1 MGIWPEGKHG
11 VVTTWHWKLNI
22 KKYWISTYPSELHTN
37 LFTKAPKTKQLT
49 KLYCVIIIDSCCVS
63 TSVLVIYC
71 VHPVY
76 VKAWEPG
83 YDNLNNK
90 QEIQQSAAALPLLFV
105 LETSDCTGATGHI
118 DPMSGRNLVKLS
130 LNKLRTQ
137 LHQLTAVCKRGFS
150 MQQKILSKG
159 RMWSRSEHK
168 EQRWRQTVF
177 SSDGRVAAAATLCV
191 WEADSRGSVGWI
203 GPAVMCVDPLLR
215 WQTADCWMCVVAH
228 WGLTVTT
235 DQSGP
240 MINRES
246 VMCSGT
252 KTQRADWQ

>member
-1 MGIWPEGKHG
+1 M
-11 VVTTWHWKLNI
+11 
-22 KKYWISTYPSELHTN
+22 
-37 LFTKAPKTKQLT
+37 
-49 KLYCVIIIDSCCVS
+49 
-63 TSVLVIYC
+63 
-71 VHPVY
+71 
-76 VKAWEPG
+76 AWEPG

-191 WEADSRGSVGWI
+191 WEADSRGSVGESACSYVCR
-203 GPAVMCVDPLLR
+203 PTPPLTNSWLLDVCRRSLR
-215 WQTADCWMCVVAH
+215 AH
-228 WGLTVTT
+228 CHDRSVRSHDQQRVCDVFRDKNPEGRLTIT
-235 DQSGP
+235 
-240 MINRES
+240 E
-246 VMCSGT
+246 
-252 KTQRADWQ
+252 TQRH

>member
-1 MGIWPEGKHG
+1 M
-11 VVTTWHWKLNI
+11 
-22 KKYWISTYPSELHTN
+22 
-37 LFTKAPKTKQLT
+37 
-49 KLYCVIIIDSCCVS
+49 
-63 TSVLVIYC
+63 
-71 VHPVY
+71 
-76 VKAWEPG
+76 AWEPG

-203 GPAVMCVDPLLR
+203 GLQLCVSTHSSADKQLIVGCVSSLTEGSLSRPISQVPWSTESLWCVQGQKPRGQIDNNGDTETLKASKSPKSPKSSVLTLNCTGFWCFWNMWLHWNYTVDFSGLVNQLVGWWKNR
-215 WQTADCWMCVVAH
+215 WY
-228 WGLTVTT
+228 
-235 DQSGP
+235 
-240 MINRES
+240 IS
-246 VMCSGT
+246 VSQFIPEVIF
-252 KTQRADWQ
+252 K